1 MQGCLERK
9 IPNHIEELRI
19 ENCQIDTQ
27 MTRELLLQFN
37 GNCYLKRFGLVNA
50 GVKDDMMDS
59 LCEFATESS
68 YLEEIDIS
76 YNRLSPFS
84 FEKLMN
90 VLATND

>member
-1 MQGCLERK
+1 
-9 IPNHIEELRI
+9 
-19 ENCQIDTQ
+19 
-27 MTRELLLQFN
+27 MTRELLCQFN

-76 YNRLSPFS
+76 YNQLSPLS
-84 FEKLMN
+84 FQKLMN
-90 VLATND
+90 VLANND